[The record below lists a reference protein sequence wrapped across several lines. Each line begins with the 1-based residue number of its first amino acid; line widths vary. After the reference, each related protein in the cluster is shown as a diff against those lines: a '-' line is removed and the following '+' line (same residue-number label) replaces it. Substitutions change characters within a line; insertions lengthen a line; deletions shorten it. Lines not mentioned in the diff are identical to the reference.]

1 MLYKETPGDERRERE
16 WAILSFDALA
26 HASGY
31 RLKHAPRRLTAVAF
45 ADVSFSGRGEARSPG
60 HWEFRTMKRW
70 KISWTLCIAAA
81 LSTPGLMRAD
91 DAKPQLGANPEQVFK
106 ELDKNSDGQ
115 LSDDEMHEDQKRFFE
130 RLLRVGDKNTDGKLS
145 LEEFKEAT
153 KPDSRPVEV
162 RRGEAGAGAE
172 RQNVDEMFSRLD
184 KNGDGKISK
193 DEVPEQAKPRFDP
206 LFERL
211 GKDALT
217 KEDLQQ
223 ARGRMGGMGGSSPE
237 ETVKRLDK
245 NGDGKISKDEVPDR
259 AKPFMMPLFER
270 LGKDELTK
278 EDLQQARE
286 RMQAQFGQGR
296 PGQGRAEQGERR
308 PGEERAA
315 GERAPGERAPGER
328 APGERAPG
336 ERAPGERAPGDR
348 PIPAEIFN
356 RMDVNGDG
364 KIDLSDASDQNR
376 PMIERM
382 LERLRKGKDGSISK
396 DEFLA
401 AAPNILG
408 DNGRSGGR
416 GPAEPRGRDAGRGP
430 AEGRE
435 RAAGGPGGERQGP
448 DGGRRPVFPRLFE
461 KLDTNHDGKISAEE
475 LAKAGELFKDLDENQ
490 DGQLDPR
497 ELLGPPPNRE
507 GAGRDGAGRDG
518 AGRDGGEGRRGG
530 DGESRRRGDAA
541 RGSRNPEGRPSGEDR
556 PAERKPDGDAK
567 PRD

>member
-1 MLYKETPGDERRERE
+1 V
-16 WAILSFDALA
+16 
-26 HASGY
+26 
-31 RLKHAPRRLTAVAF
+31 VAF

-70 KISWTLCIAAA
+70 KISWTLCVAAA
-81 LSTPGLMRAD
+81 LSVPGLIQAD
-91 DAKPQLGANPEQVFK
+91 DAKPQAGGNPEQLFK
-106 ELDKNSDGQ
+106 ELDTNSDGQ
-115 LSDDEMHEDQKRFFE
+115 LTGDEINEDQKRFFE
-130 RLLRVGDKNTDGKLS
+130 RLVRVGDKNTDGKLS

-193 DEVPEQAKPRFDP
+193 DEVPEQAKPRLDP

-211 GKDALT
+211 GKDTLT

-245 NGDGKISKDEVPDR
+245 NGDGKISRDEVPDR

-308 PGEERAA
+308 PGDERAA
-315 GERAPGERAPGER
+315 GERAPA
-328 APGERAPG
+328 
-336 ERAPGERAPGDR
+336 DR
-348 PIPAEIFN
+348 PNPHEVFN
-356 RMDVNGDG
+356 RLDVNGDG

-376 PMIERM
+376 PMIDRM
-382 LERLRKGKDGSISK
+382 LEQLRKGKDGSISK

-448 DGGRRPVFPRLFE
+448 EGGRRPVFPRLFE

-475 LAKAGELFKDLDENQ
+475 LAKAGELFKELDENQ

-497 ELLGPPPNRE
+497 ELLGPPPNR
-507 GAGRDGAGRDG
+507 DGAGRE
-518 AGRDGGEGRRGG
+518 GGEGRRGG
-530 DGESRRRGDAA
+530 DRESRGRGDAA
-541 RGSRNPEGRPSGEDR
+541 RGARNPDGRPTGDDR

-567 PRD
+567 PRE